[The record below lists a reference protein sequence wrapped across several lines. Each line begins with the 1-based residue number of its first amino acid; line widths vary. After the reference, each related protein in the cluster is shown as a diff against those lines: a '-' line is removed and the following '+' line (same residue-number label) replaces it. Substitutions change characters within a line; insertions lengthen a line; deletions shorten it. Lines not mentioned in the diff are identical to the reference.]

1 MTDSIPIM
9 YCANHPDVET
19 TLRCNR
25 CEKPICPKC
34 AVLTPT
40 GYKCRECVRGQ
51 QKVFNTAI
59 WYDYPVAF
67 ITASLLSFLG
77 SLATSFIGF
86 FILFVAPIFGG
97 VIAEV
102 VRLVVHR
109 RRSRLLT
116 RTIIVATAI
125 GGLVMP
131 LFLLLG
137 MLLFRGAGGLGQL
150 IWFGLYTIL
159 VTSTVTYRVAGIQ
172 VR

>member
-1 MTDSIPIM
+1 
-9 YCANHPDVET
+9 
-19 TLRCNR
+19 
-25 CEKPICPKC
+25 
-34 AVLTPT
+34 
-40 GYKCRECVRGQ
+40 
-51 QKVFNTAI
+51 
-59 WYDYPVAF
+59 
-67 ITASLLSFLG
+67 LSFLG

-102 VRLVVHR
+102 IRLVVHR